1 MKNNEKKHGKNK
13 EKLMN
18 IMKHIKN
25 KIEKTMKKTMEKQ
38 RKTNE
43 HNEAYEKIF

>member
-25 KIEKTMKKTMEKQ
+25 KIDKTMKKPMEKQ

-43 HNEAYEKIF
+43 HNEAYEKLF

>member
-25 KIEKTMKKTMEKQ
+25 KIEKNNEKNHGKTKK
-38 RKTNE
+38 N
-43 HNEAYEKIF
+43 